1 MSSTP
6 VTTTPQDM
14 TPEEQGVFFDFF
26 KRENLPAWL
35 LETSPQ
41 RRKALHAALVASH
54 HSRAEVIKVMAG
66 LKNMEKFCA
75 PLLAKAMSDKFGA
88 PLDIN
93 GIVFQHI
100 RSTSSFLGLNKKLV
114 LPIDRDVLV
123 AACENFEESETLAS
137 NYHEKSLIYQPKR
150 INGIANNVLDI
161 QPHEF
166 AQLCRQLDL
175 GKQYQTHLDSV
186 FQPYVSTGEVRNKC
200 SAHARRQLD
209 VDRHTALM
217 QKHIGEKVFQMLG
230 ELVENQASIKLDT
243 HTIAF
248 KRLELQEYSL
258 HGAMLIVA
266 VSNGAY
272 FDNPCVLYLP
282 GDPIQPLKEYPTYRR
297 FELGLSDRL
306 RTEAFQS
313 YITGMVTLVD
323 LAGFQYML
331 KQRLFGT
338 NTGWMLPTHT
348 AFIPVMA
355 IETES
360 DFFTELYRQRVV
372 RVMADARQ
380 LVVPTGDEDEKSR
393 IARLEG
399 YKELGLD
406 IALFAASFI
415 PVVGEVL
422 MAVAAVQLLL
432 GVYHGVESWAA
443 GEQEQATDY
452 FFDTLENL
460 IVMAA
465 LVAGGAAAK
474 ATFLKVRGSSF
485 VESLRRVRLSGDEE
499 RLWKPSLVPY
509 RQDMTLPAWLE
520 PDEKGLR
527 WIDDQAYLAVD
538 KHVYAVRQQA
548 DSGLWEVQRPAIRE
562 TYYPQLE
569 TNDAGAWR
577 HDSELPQEWD
587 RLKLFRRMGY
597 SEEDIPDARAEQ
609 ILSVSAVDER
619 ILRRALIDRMNPPAL
634 LVDTVRRF
642 GTDQSVSLFIEQ
654 LQGATAEPLAD
665 ADLQLRLLMTL
676 KKWPAQTG
684 LKVVDV
690 EGRTVQAYAH
700 EDAKTTTKTVSLTQA
715 QVKGGTFYAPLLA
728 GLSDSQKQSL
738 LDSASKAPAEQSEA
752 LVKVLAEQADRKRQ
766 ELFAWIY
773 RRGVPVQ
780 ESRTSPLRNQF
791 TDLPISVLDELV
803 HYAEDSEWAELDD
816 GKVPLR
822 LAEEAR
828 RFQQVVRISRA
839 YEGLYLNASG
849 GIDTDR
855 LVFNTMKNLPGWK
868 GDIYLQLLEYSFYT
882 EEFASLGAEDSTQK
896 LLISAHPDRYQVFD
910 ENYDIRSYLLGRT
923 REHYFQALWDGLTPL
938 RRQAL
943 GVGVDG
949 DTGALVLR
957 EKITAL
963 ALQRHGTAGQVLGIA
978 FRRQGYVSPMRL
990 ADPLLG
996 TGSSKHLSEPL
1007 TSAAKSPA
1015 LIHRAKELY
1024 PSQSPEQ
1031 IDLFLTGLGPVEVLA
1046 ARQLEHLRLEYLKI
1060 VEVLQGW
1067 IGRDSWY
1074 QLADE
1079 PRIKVSVL
1087 AKSRVAREIIR
1098 CWRKETTSRLTL
1110 DGRLYELSLPPL
1122 HVGELPIITG
1132 DFSHVG
1138 SLVMDRI
1145 GAGAGMNSF
1154 LYNFKQLRHLS
1165 LVGNGLT
1172 RVALAIGEM
1181 PRLETLNLS
1190 ENQIR
1195 LTSATV
1201 DVLAGL
1207 THLKTLNLN
1216 NNPTLSLI
1224 PNVARL
1230 TRLQRLELSNTGI
1243 TQWPAGAT
1251 GLAELQVLDLRN
1263 NRISQIPEDVFAA
1276 SGRLNK
1282 GTDIGGNPLTAETK
1296 RRLAAYQLTTEIG
1309 LGMVLSGQWSGL
1321 VGAVADMSM
1330 SATWLTGVNAQEA
1343 VQKRILWTSLLAYPD
1358 GTPFFSLLTQL
1369 RYTADF
1375 RIVYRSLRQRVWDV
1389 VAAAAEDDALR
1400 RALFRMASTGRSS
1413 ADGISLLFSDLHV
1426 RVLCYR
1432 AMTAARTGIDAL
1444 EGQLALLLRGLFR
1457 LQEVER
1463 LALNNILSRRRTGP
1477 LTGEQAME
1485 VSLAF
1490 RVGLAER
1497 LNLPAQPR
1505 ELNNRLSVDVIPPT
1519 LDWAYTKVVAA
1530 EHTTQLLDWISA
1542 QEFWTEYL
1550 ESTHREQFDELTIRS
1565 ALAFAQLDGQLHYTR
1580 EQFTQSMDGIV
1591 TNYTNERSTLFRQ
1604 LTSQALARH
1613 PELVLPATAGR

>member
-1 MSSTP
+1 
-6 VTTTPQDM
+6 
-14 TPEEQGVFFDFF
+14 
-26 KRENLPAWL
+26 
-35 LETSPQ
+35 
-41 RRKALHAALVASH
+41 
-54 HSRAEVIKVMAG
+54 
-66 LKNMEKFCA
+66 
-75 PLLAKAMSDKFGA
+75 MSDKLGE

-114 LPIDRDVLV
+114 LPIDRDLLV

-150 INGIANNVLDI
+150 INGRANKVLDI

-186 FQPYVSTGEVRNKC
+186 FQPYVGTGEVQNKC

-248 KRLELQEYSL
+248 KRLELQDYSL

-313 YITGMVTLVD
+313 FITGMVTLVD

-355 IETES
+355 IGTES

-372 RVMADARQ
+372 RLMADARQ

-485 VESLRRVRLSGDEE
+485 VESLRRVRLSSDEE

-509 RQDMTLPAWLE
+509 RQDMTLPAWLKS
-520 PDEKGLR
+520 DEKGLR
-527 WIDDQAYLAVD
+527 WINDQAYLAVD

-577 HDSELPQEWD
+577 HDSELPQEWN

-597 SEEDIPDARAEQ
+597 SEQGIPDARAEQ
-609 ILSVSAVDER
+609 ILSVSGVDER
-619 ILRRALIDRMNPPAL
+619 ILRRALIDRMNAPAL

-690 EGRTVQAYAH
+690 EGRTMEAYAP
-700 EDAKTTTKTVSLTQA
+700 EDAKATTKTISLTQA
-715 QVKGGTFYAPLLA
+715 QVKDATFYTPLLA
-728 GLSDSQKQSL
+728 GLSGSEKQSL
-738 LDSASKAPAEQSEA
+738 LDSASKVPAEQSEA
-752 LVKVLAEQADRKRQ
+752 LVKVLAEQADRKRL

-773 RRGVPVQ
+773 QRGVPVQ

-803 HYAEDSEWAELDD
+803 HYAEESEWAELDD

-828 RFQQVVRISRA
+828 RFQQVVRICRA
-839 YEGLYLNASG
+839 YEGLYLNATG

-855 LVFNTMKNLPGWK
+855 LVFNTMQNLPGWK
-868 GDIYLQLLEYSFYT
+868 GDIYLQLLEWSFYT

-896 LLISAHPDRYQVFD
+896 LLISAHPDRYEVYD

-943 GVGVDG
+943 GVGG

-963 ALQRHGTAGQVLGIA
+963 ALQRHEMAGQTLGIGLRHA
-978 FRRQGYVSPMRL
+978 GYVSPMRL

-996 TGSSKHLSEPL
+996 TGSSVYLSEPL
-1007 TSAAKSPA
+1007 TTAAKSSA

-1024 PSQSPEQ
+1024 PSHSPEQ

-1046 ARQLEHLRLEYLKI
+1046 ARRLEHLRLEYLKI

-1067 IGRDSWY
+1067 VRRDTWY

-1079 PRIKVSVL
+1079 PRIKVSML
-1087 AKSRVAREIIR
+1087 AKSRIAREIIR
-1098 CWRKETTSRLTL
+1098 CWRRETPSRLTL

-1122 HVGELPIITG
+1122 HVGELPIVTG

-1145 GAGAGMNSF
+1145 GVSAGMNSF
-1154 LYNFKQLRHLS
+1154 LHNFKQLRHLS
-1165 LVGNGLT
+1165 LVGNDLT
-1172 RVALAIGEM
+1172 RVSLAIGEM

-1207 THLKTLNLN
+1207 TQLKTLSMN

-1251 GLAELQVLDLRN
+1251 GLVELQVLDLSN

-1343 VQKRILWTSLLAYPD
+1343 VQKRILWGSLLAYPE

-1375 RIVYRSLRQRVWDV
+1375 RMVYRSLSLRVWEV
-1389 VAAAAEDDALR
+1389 VSAAAEDDALR

-1432 AMTAARTGIDAL
+1432 AMTAARTGVDAL

-1550 ESTHREQFDELTIRS
+1550 ESTHREQFDELAIRS
-1565 ALAFAQLDGQLHYTR
+1565 ALAFTQLDGQLHYTR
-1580 EQFTQSMDGIV
+1580 EQFNQSMDGIV
-1591 TNYTNERSTLFRQ
+1591 TNYRNERSTLFRQ

>member
-26 KRENLPAWL
+26 KRKNLPAWL
-35 LETSPQ
+35 LQAIPQ
-41 RRKALHAALVASH
+41 RRKGLHAALVASL
-54 HSRAEVIKVMAG
+54 HSRADVIKVMAG
-66 LKNMEKFCA
+66 LKSPEKFCA
-75 PLLAKAMSDKFGA
+75 PLLAKAMSDKLGE

-114 LPIDRDVLV
+114 LPIDRDLLV
-123 AACENFEESETLAS
+123 AACENFEEGETLAS
-137 NYHEKSLIYQPKR
+137 NYHEKSLIYQPER
-150 INGIANNVLDI
+150 INGKANKVLDI
-161 QPHEF
+161 QPREF
-166 AQLCRQLDL
+166 AQLCRTLDL
-175 GKQYQTHLDSV
+175 GKQYQTHLDTV
-186 FQPYVSTGEVRNKC
+186 FQPYVSTSEVQEKC
-200 SAHARRQLD
+200 SEHARRQLD
-209 VDRHTALM
+209 VDRHMALM
-217 QKHIGEKVFQMLG
+217 QKHIGEKVFLMLG
-230 ELVENQASIKLDT
+230 QLLENQPSIKLDK

-248 KRLELQEYSL
+248 KRLELMECSL
-258 HGAMLIVA
+258 HGAMMLVA
-266 VSNGAY
+266 VSGGAY

-282 GDPIQPLKEYPTYRR
+282 GDPQQPLKEYSTYRQ
-297 FELGLSDRL
+297 FEVDLSNRL
-306 RTEAFQS
+306 RTDAFEAFAKGL
-313 YITGMVTLVD
+313 ITLVD
-323 LAGFQYML
+323 RVGFQDML
-331 KQRLFGT
+331 KQRLLRT
-338 NTGWMLPTHT
+338 TTGWMLPSRT
-348 AFIPVMA
+348 AFIPVTA
-355 IETES
+355 VAT
-360 DFFTELYRQRVV
+360 DTNFFAELYRQQVV

-380 LVVPTGDEDEKSR
+380 LVVPTNDEDEKTR
-393 IARLEG
+393 LARLDG
-399 YKELGLD
+399 YKEIGLN
-406 IALFAASFI
+406 IALLAASFI
-415 PVVGEVL
+415 PGVGEVML
-422 MAVAAVQLLL
+422 AVAAAQLLS

-460 IVMAA
+460 IIMAA
-465 LVAGGAAAK
+465 LAAGVGAAR
-474 ATFLKVRGSSF
+474 ATYLKVRGSSF
-485 VESLRRVRLSGDEE
+485 VESLRQVRLSSEEE

-509 RQDMTLPAWLE
+509 RQDMALPAWLK
-520 PDEKGLR
+520 PDERGLR
-527 WIDDQAYLAVD
+527 WLNDQAYLTVD
-538 KHVYAVRQQA
+538 QHVYAVRQQA
-548 DSGLWEVQRPAIRE
+548 DSGVWEVQRPAIQE
-562 TYYPQLE
+562 SYHPQLE
-569 TNDAGAWR
+569 TNDVGAWR
-577 HDSELPQEWD
+577 HDSELPQDWD

-597 SEEDIPDARAEQ
+597 SEQDIPDARALQ
-609 ILSVSAVDER
+609 ILSVSGVDER
-619 ILRRALIDRMNPPAL
+619 LLRRVLVDRMNPPAVL
-634 LVDTVRRF
+634 IDTVRRF
-642 GTDQSVSLFIEQ
+642 AADQTVSLFIEQ
-654 LQGATAEPLAD
+654 LQGATGAPLAD

-684 LKVVDV
+684 LKVVDG
-690 EGRTVQAYAH
+690 EGRTLEAYAH
-700 EDAKTTTKTVSLTQA
+700 EEARATTKTITLTQT
-715 QVKGGTFYAPLLA
+715 QVRQGTFHVPLLA
-728 GLSDSQKQSL
+728 GLSATEKQGL
-738 LDSASKAPAEQSEA
+738 LNSASKVSAEQREA
-752 LVKVLAEQADRKRQ
+752 LVKVLAEQADRKR
-766 ELFAWIY
+766 LALYAWIY
-773 RRGVPVQ
+773 QRGVPVQ
-780 ESRTSPLRNQF
+780 ELRTSPLRSQF
-791 TDLPISVLDELV
+791 PDLPLSVLDELV
-803 HYAEDSEWAELDD
+803 HYADDSEWAELDE

-839 YEGLYLNASG
+839 YEGLYLNAAG

-855 LVFNTMKNLPGWK
+855 LVLNTLENLPGWK
-868 GDIYLQLLEYSFYT
+868 GDIYIRLLEWSFYT
-882 EEFASLGAEDSTQK
+882 KEFASLGAEDSTQK
-896 LLISAHPDRYQVFD
+896 LLMNAHPDRYDVYD
-910 ENYDIRSYLLGRT
+910 ESYDIRSYRLGRT
-923 REHYFQALWDGLTPL
+923 REHYFQALWDGLTPR

-943 GVGVDG
+943 GVDG
-949 DTGALVLR
+949 DAGALALR

-963 ALQRHGTAGQVLGIA
+963 ALQRYGMAEQALDIA
-978 FRRQGYVSPMRL
+978 YRRPGYVSPMRL

-996 TGSSKHLSEPL
+996 TGSTVHLTEPL
-1007 TSAAKSPA
+1007 ASPTKSSA
-1015 LIHRAKELY
+1015 LIHRVKELY
-1024 PSQSPEQ
+1024 PSHSPEQ
-1031 IDLFLTGLGPVEVLA
+1031 IDLFLTGLGSVEVLA

-1067 IGRDSWY
+1067 IRRDTWH

-1079 PRIKVSVL
+1079 PRIKVSML
-1087 AKSRVAREIIR
+1087 AKSRIAREIIR
-1098 CWRKETTSRLTL
+1098 CWRKETPSRLTL

-1122 HVGELPIITG
+1122 HVGELPILAG

-1145 GAGAGMNSF
+1145 GVSTGMNSF
-1154 LYNFKQLRHLS
+1154 LHNFKQLRHLS
-1165 LVGNGLT
+1165 LVGNDLT
-1172 RVALAIGEM
+1172 RVSLAIGEM

-1207 THLKTLNLN
+1207 TQLKALNLS
-1216 NNPTLSLI
+1216 NNPTLSLS

-1230 TRLQRLELSNTGI
+1230 TRLERLELGNTGI

-1251 GLAELQVLDLRN
+1251 GLADLQVLDLRN

-1282 GTDIGGNPLTAETK
+1282 GTDIGGNPLTAET
-1296 RRLAAYQLTTEIG
+1296 RRRVAAYQLTTEIG

-1343 VQKRILWTSLLAYPD
+1343 MQKRILWSSLLAYPD

-1375 RIVYRSLRQRVWDV
+1375 RIVYRSLRQRVWEV
-1389 VAAAAEDDALR
+1389 VSAAAEDDALR

-1490 RVGLAER
+1490 RVGLAEC

-1519 LDWAYTKVVAA
+1519 LDWAYAKVVAA
-1530 EHTTQLLDWISA
+1530 EHTTQLLDWIST

-1591 TNYTNERSTLFRQ
+1591 TNYANERSTLFRQ